1 MRSAAA
7 LGFLLSLVV
16 AGEARAAVLPAADTV
31 VLLTSLDIASS
42 VPPIWRWRYR
52 DYNQKL
58 EKEFRKHFAGKAF
71 RLTVKHDADQHDLW
85 RELRTPSNI
94 AVFWVSHA
102 AFAEGGA
109 GAGGA
114 AAIVDRDGFDVAPVL
129 QDGHPGL
136 KFLAIVGCSSTQ
148 VLEKIPGFTEW
159 TSRAGTHVA
168 SSDSKIDAK
177 KGLKN
182 ALKESTQALSVA
194 PSPLPCPERA
204 GIPVLAYRR
213 PVATADGLPA
223 KLRAARVLLKG
234 ILLGMLPP
242 SSNEAP
248 QLTRLHLPE
257 GARIERAADLKLLL
271 STGDSYGGHPEPSDL
286 GRLELSAEW
295 PEARWNVFA
304 DAAGTP
310 IGVTQH
316 VYRYEGDL
324 PPAPASEIY
333 RPFHCVDAYSA
344 KPTGR

>member
-7 LGFLLSLVV
+7 LALLFSLVL

-52 DYNQKL
+52 NYNQKL

-85 RELRTPSNI
+85 RELRTPTNI

-136 KFLAIVGCSSTQ
+136 KFLAVVGCSSTQ
-148 VLEKIPGFTEW
+148 VLDTIPGFTEW
-159 TSRAGTHVA
+159 TTKAGTRVA
-168 SSDSKIDAK
+168 SSDSKVDAK
-177 KGLKN
+177 SGLKN
-182 ALKESTQALSVA
+182 ALKESTEALSVA

-204 GIPVLAYRR
+204 GIPILAYRR
-213 PVATADGLPA
+213 AVTTAEGLSA
-223 KLRAARVLLKG
+223 RLRAARVLLKG
-234 ILLGMLPP
+234 ILLGSLPA
-242 SSNEAP
+242 SASEAP

-257 GARIERAADLKLLL
+257 GARIERAADLKLVL
-271 STGDSYGGHPEPSDL
+271 STGDSFGGHPEPSDL

-295 PEARWNVFA
+295 PDPRWNVFA

-316 VYRYEGDL
+316 VYRYEGAL

-333 RPFHCVDAYSA
+333 RPYQCIDDEST